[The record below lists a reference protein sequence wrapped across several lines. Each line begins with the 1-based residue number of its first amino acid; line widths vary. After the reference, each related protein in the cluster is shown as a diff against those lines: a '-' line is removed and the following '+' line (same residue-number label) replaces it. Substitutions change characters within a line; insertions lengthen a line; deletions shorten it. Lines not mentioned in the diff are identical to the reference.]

1 MGHTTLILATLLGA
15 GFILAKICQRLHLPS
30 VTGYIAAGLLLGPM
44 GLDWVNVGILEG
56 RLEHFTEI
64 ALMLVAF
71 GIGEHLEISRL
82 RPILPMA
89 SRIGLGETLGTCLM
103 TCSACLIVSLATLG
117 AALGPLSNHLNL
129 AVLLGA
135 IAVATAPASTLHVMK
150 ELKAAGPLSST
161 LLAIVA
167 FNNGLA
173 IVFFGV
179 TVAVSGQ
186 LGGGESHWCSALAA
200 AGAQIGASLAL
211 GATTGWI
218 MDWAIHRLKN
228 ESEMLTLGLA
238 LLLLC
243 GESASML
250 NLSPL
255 LAGMAAGFVIVNRD
269 RRDVRVFRTINAF
282 EPPIL
287 VLFFTL
293 AGCHIEPDA
302 LLSCGW
308 LGLAYF
314 LARGLG
320 KQIGAGTGA
329 RIAGAPHTVGA
340 NIGLALI
347 PQAGIAI
354 GLVFLVQGDPNL
366 AMFSSVITPVV
377 LTGVVLS
384 ELIGPAC
391 TRMAVVRAGESRL
404 SDTSP
409 SDPGPGIMPDRDKA
423 GIWEGHRFP
432 TTTTPK
438 GVVIF
443 GAGHPET
450 LIGLARLALLLAYVH
465 QARPLAVRVLAGADP
480 PRDADPHTHAKNLF
494 AVAAG
499 TLNRMG
505 GTLQTLTIESDTVS
519 DGLLSV
525 ASRMATRA
533 LILGFPRET
542 SQRKFQAIL
551 EKVVGQADCPV
562 IIANINRL
570 QRVGRILIPFV
581 TERELH
587 VLTTLIDALTLLG
600 PQTVTLLWMLPCGVS
615 PQEVELH
622 REILRAWTERVNLA
636 SPVEPQV
643 IETRARLETILEASA
658 DQDLIVMAT
667 RTGYGLSRIFWGS
680 LAETV
685 YRHANKP
692 MMIVHHRSS
701 VTRVEG
707 PGGEKTR
714 LDRRHLMS

>member
-15 GFILAKICQRLHLPS
+15 GFVLAKVCQRLHLPS
-30 VTGYIAAGLLLGPM
+30 VTGYIAAGLLLGPV
-44 GLDWVNVGILEG
+44 GLNWVNAGILEG

-71 GIGEHLEISRL
+71 GIGEHLEIERL

-89 SRIGLGETLGTCLM
+89 SRIGLGETLGTCLI
-103 TCSACLIVSLATLG
+103 TFAGCLIVSLATQGAVLG
-117 AALGPLSNHLNL
+117 SLSNHLTL
-129 AVLLGA
+129 AILLGA

-186 LGGGESHWCSALAA
+186 LGGGESHWCSSLAI
-200 AGAQIGASLAL
+200 AGAQIAASLIL

-218 MDWAIHRLKN
+218 MDRAIHRLKN
-228 ESEMLTLGLA
+228 ESEMLTLGLT

-255 LAGMAAGFVIVNRD
+255 LAGMAAGFVVVNRD

-293 AGCHIEPDA
+293 AGCHIDPEA

-329 RIAGAPHTVGA
+329 RIAGAPRTVGA

-366 AMFSSVITPVV
+366 TMFSSVITPVV

-391 TRMAVVRAGESRL
+391 TRMAVVRAGESRV

-409 SDPGPGIMPDRDKA
+409 PDPGLGIMSDRDKA
-423 GIWEGHRFP
+423 GAWEGHRFP
-432 TTTTPK
+432 TTTTPR
-438 GVVIF
+438 GVVVF

-450 LIGLARLALLLAYVH
+450 LIGLARLSLLLAYVH
-465 QARPLAVRVLAGADP
+465 HARPLAVRVLAGVDP
-480 PRDADPHTHAKNLF
+480 PRDADPNAHAKSLF

-542 SQRKFQAIL
+542 SQRKFQTIL

-562 IIANINRL
+562 IIAHINRL
-570 QRVGRILIPFV
+570 QRIGRILVPFV

-685 YRHANKP
+685 HRHANKP
-692 MMIVHHRSS
+692 MLIVHHRSP
-701 VTRVEG
+701 VTRV
-707 PGGEKTR
+707 GGSNGEEIPLGR
-714 LDRRHLMS
+714 